1 MNEEIE
7 EQEEVL
13 TIEQK
18 LRNELA
24 WRTLERDRLQALI
37 DTRKLRFA
45 GLREVAMPLMQWL
58 NDNCHP
64 HCTVIVDSERAE
76 LMEGQTVVLRESKNT
91 L

>member
-45 GLREVAMPLMQWL
+45 AFREAAFPLMQWL

-76 LMEGQTVVLRESKNT
+76 LMEGQTVALRESKNI
-91 L
+91 

>member
-24 WRTLERDRLQALI
+24 CRTLERDRLQALI
-37 DTRKLRFA
+37 DTRKLQFFA
-45 GLREVAMPLMQWL
+45 FREAAFPLMQWL
-58 NDNCHP
+58 KDNWHP
-64 HCTVIVDSERAE
+64 YCTVIVDSERAE
-76 LMEGQTVVLRESKNT
+76 LMEGQTVVLRESKN

>member
-1 MNEEIE
+1 MTDETEEE
-7 EQEEVL
+7 PL

-37 DTRKLRFA
+37 NTRKLRLTEF
-45 GLREVAMPLMQWL
+45 REAVMPLMQWL

-76 LMEGQTVVLRESKNT
+76 LMEGQTVVLRESKN

>member
-76 LMEGQTVVLRESKNT
+76 LMEGQTVVLRESKN